1 MNTCFLFKL
10 IYINTYGWHY
20 FREKVF
26 IETTMNFKSPAQ
38 NQVGQFWHGRRRKQF
53 DVRREFG
60 REKCQIRSAESAL
73 LHKNKAFGHESTNL
87 RQCFEIRSRNVGSI
101 ETIESV
107 YRVRAC
113 RYSRL
118 MSSVFVFF
126 NYFRKMI
133 RLPTRSK
140 ENVRGND
147 FYPIKVRLSLYS
159 QPVTWWLSRLSPSRV
174 VRLYHFVDPIF
185 ECFTRDGDR
194 VKLSHRWEV
203 AVSFMITRTWYQ
215 ISICLRLANTNDVR
229 TRKWKGEVAWES
241 TSLRVSFTS
250 EETYSMFRAIFPRSR
265 YINLSTFRNVQSIY
279 TNITLVNHYTCLLCL
294 CRIFAKKWEVS
305 FRFHFVR
312 WNNLRSE
319 IIVYALYAYTRFRS
333 NESST
338 S

>member
-1 MNTCFLFKL
+1 
-10 IYINTYGWHY
+10 
-20 FREKVF
+20 
-26 IETTMNFKSPAQ
+26 MNFKSPAQ

-60 REKCQIRSAESAL
+60 REKCQIWSVESPL
-73 LHKNKAFGHESTNL
+73 LHKNTAFRHESTNL
-87 RQCFEIRSRNVGSI
+87 RQCIEIRSRDVGSI
-101 ETIESV
+101 KTIESV

-133 RLPTRSK
+133 RLPMRSK

-147 FYPIKVRLSLYS
+147 FYPVKVRLSLYS
-159 QPVTWWLSRLSPSRV
+159 RPVTWWLSRLLSPGI

-241 TSLRVSFTS
+241 RLWVYESLLHPKKHTACFVQFFVGQGILTSPLSETSKRRFT
-250 EETYSMFRAIFPRSR
+250 YKYNAHNALHML
-265 YINLSTFRNVQSIY
+265 Y
-279 TNITLVNHYTCLLCL
+279 ITLFLQNLLYL
-294 CRIFAKKWEVS
+294 CKKWEFSYVS
-305 FRFHFVR
+305 FCACA
-312 WNNLRSE
+312 S
-319 IIVYALYAYTRFRS
+319 IAAQK
-333 NESST
+333 
-338 S
+338 